1 MSDSLARKDT
11 SRVVVAAGLALIAW
25 FASGSAWA
33 ETRPN
38 VVLILTDDQGWGDVR
53 SHGNEK
59 IDTPTLDRFAASGAR
74 FDRFFVCPMC
84 APTRASLLT
93 GRWNLRTGASWVSHG
108 KEILRLDEVTLGNA
122 LADAGYATGC
132 FGKWHNGEYGPYHPN
147 DRGFQQFVGF
157 CRGAWENYFDAVI
170 EENRKPL
177 ATEGYITDVL
187 TDAAL
192 EFIEQNRDRPFFCYL
207 PYNAPHHPFQVP
219 EEYFA
224 KYAARGLDPQTACVY
239 GMVENIDENLA
250 RILLRLDE
258 LNLADNT
265 LVIFTSD
272 NGPARPRYNGGMR
285 GIKASVDEG
294 GVRVPCFIRW
304 PGHIRPG
311 TTVSQIAAHIDLF
324 PTILELCDAQLP
336 KTLPLDGRSLVPLLQ
351 GDCEGWPERMLFSH
365 QNRFGETLMTPGA
378 VRSQQYRLV
387 NRGKGYELYDMESDP
402 GQTTDIATRQA
413 EVTRR
418 LAAAYESWYREVTSR
433 GTDAPSLPV
442 GYAKVELTAI
452 QAEDA
457 HLAGEVAFRR
467 KQGWAH
473 DSILHW
479 TSAGDSATWN
489 LDVLRPGRY
498 EIVLM
503 IGSGPDD
510 VGVKVGIRIAGQ
522 SAEAAI
528 SQAHDPLPADDSDQD
543 WARVRTSGPVPT
555 MTWIP
560 LQLGTFSLAEGPTTF
575 VVSVEGLREKS
586 RFELKEARV
595 RWVTK

>member
-1 MSDSLARKDT
+1 MSDRPALRNT
-11 SRVVVAAGLALIAW
+11 SRIILAGLALMAW
-25 FASGSAWA
+25 FSSGSAWA

-177 ATEGYITDVL
+177 ATKGYITDVL

-192 EFIEQNRDRPFFCYL
+192 EFIEKNRDRPFFCYL

-219 EEYFA
+219 EKYFA
-224 KYAARGLDPQTACVY
+224 KYAARGLDPQAACVY

-250 RILLRLDE
+250 RILARLDE
-258 LNLADNT
+258 LNLAHNT

-311 TTVSQIAAHIDLF
+311 TTVSPIAAHIDLF
-324 PTILELCDAQLP
+324 PTILELCDVQLP
-336 KTLPLDGRSLVPLLQ
+336 KTLPLDGRSLAPLLR
-351 GDCEGWPERMLFSH
+351 GNCEHWPERLLFSH

-378 VRSQQYRLV
+378 VRTQQYRLV
-387 NRGKGYELYDMESDP
+387 NRGKGYELYDMQNDP
-402 GQTTDIATRQA
+402 GQTTDIATGQP

-418 LAAAYESWYREVTSR
+418 LAAAYESWYREVASR
-433 GTDAPSLPV
+433 GTDAPPLPV
-442 GYAKVELTAI
+442 GYAKADLTAL

-457 HLAGEVAFRR
+457 HLAGELAFRR

-479 TSAGDSATWN
+479 TSVDDSATWN
-489 LDVLRPGRY
+489 LDVLRSGHY
-498 EIVLM
+498 EIALM

-510 VGVKVGIRIAGQ
+510 VGAKVRIQIAGQ
-522 SAEAAI
+522 SAEATI
-528 SQAHDPLPADDSDQD
+528 REAHDPLPADDSDQN
-543 WARVRTSGPVPT
+543 WAHVRTSGPVPT

-560 LQLGTFSLAEGPTTF
+560 LEFGTFSLARGPAGL
-575 VVSVEGLREKS
+575 VVTASGLPEES

-595 RWVTK
+595 NRVAE